1 MTDQRVPLSPT
12 GGTPNRPDR
21 RIAVLLAVALATTGL
36 VVGFVWL
43 TRPPGGGTTVP
54 DTIAKDKPAPEITGT
69 ALDGSSVTLAG
80 LRGRPVVINFWASWC
95 GPCQQEMPLL
105 AHKAAAHAGTG
116 LAILGVLSDDT
127 VANGQA
133 FERQYGA
140 TWPSVFDANGAIKAT
155 YRVLGRPQSYFV
167 DRAGILRSI
176 QIGYLTDADFER
188 QFALISGG

>member
-1 MTDQRVPLSPT
+1 MTDQDPSAPPPVAR
-12 GGTPNRPDR
+12 RPDR

-36 VVGFVWL
+36 IVGFVWL

-54 DTIAKDKPAPEITGT
+54 DTIAKGLPAPEIAGT
-69 ALDGSSVTLAG
+69 ALDGTAVDLAH
-80 LRGRPVVINFWASWC
+80 LRGHPVVVNFWASWC

-105 AHKAAAHAGTG
+105 AEKAAAHAGTG

-140 TWPSVFDANGAIKAT
+140 TWPSVFDGSGAIKTA
-155 YRVLGRPQSYFV
+155 YRVVGRPQSYFV
-167 DRAGILRSI
+167 DGAGILRSI

-188 QFALISGG
+188 QLALITGGS